1 MIHLLYEKSNIS
13 VLIQFEVNK
22 QSGYILATKKIMN
35 ETNHTYKIIQ
45 NGQKAN
51 EQYIL
56 FITVQIQKWSS
67 SK

>member
-1 MIHLLYEKSNIS
+1 
-13 VLIQFEVNK
+13 
-22 QSGYILATKKIMN
+22 MN

>member
-1 MIHLLYEKSNIS
+1 
-13 VLIQFEVNK
+13 
-22 QSGYILATKKIMN
+22 MN

-56 FITVQIQKWSS
+56 FITVQIQKWSTMRTSLLQTESES
-67 SK
+67 SYTYSLDELIAQMNL